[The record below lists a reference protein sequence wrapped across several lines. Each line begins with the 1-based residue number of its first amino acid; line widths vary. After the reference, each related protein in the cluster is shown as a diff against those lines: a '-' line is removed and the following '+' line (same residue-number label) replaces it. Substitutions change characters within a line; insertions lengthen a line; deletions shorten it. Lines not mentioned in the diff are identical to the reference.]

1 MSRKGKFWFGLLS
14 PFNDEAVINAC
25 VTNGSEMPQSL
36 HDQGCSR
43 VSFLNEPG
51 PSLRTP
57 ATQLFGKTGMH
68 SGAYESVGLTDFF
81 FYDFPQMAGSPA
93 SCQY

>member
-1 MSRKGKFWFGLLS
+1 
-14 PFNDEAVINAC
+14 
-25 VTNGSEMPQSL
+25 MPQSL

-57 ATQLFGKTGMH
+57 ATQLFGKTAMH

-81 FYDFPQMAGSPA
+81 FMTFPRWLVLLPPA
-93 SCQY
+93 NIEGIFFFFVKSQNPEPLGIVFF